1 MQTFRLILACGIL
14 AFAGYV
20 VFTFWREYRE
30 STAPKVWNR
39 LLKASR
45 NSATILWQKFVI
57 LVAALGSSLGALA
70 EMIDHPELKASI
82 QAALKPEYVA
92 LFVITTALISWWA
105 RKRTM

>member
-1 MQTFRLILACGIL
+1 MLTFRLIFACGIF

-20 VFTFWREYRE
+20 VYTFWCEYRE

-57 LVAALGSSLGALA
+57 LIAAFGGVLGQFA
-70 EMIDHPELKASI
+70 ELIDQPELKAPI
-82 QAALKPEYVA
+82 QAALKPDYVA
-92 LFVITTALISWWA
+92 AFIVATALVSWW
-105 RKRTM
+105 